1 MVGDSMT
8 DMEFGKRLGMKT
20 VFIGKKDGNCDKLI
34 DIVEDTLFQ
43 FYLGIKL
50 GRYTNI
56 FK

>member
-1 MVGDSMT
+1 
-8 DMEFGKRLGMKT
+8 MKT
-20 VFIGKKDGNCDKLI
+20 VFIGKKDCDKLI
-34 DIVEDTLFQ
+34 DIVEDNLFQ